1 MVQGTGIKVACA
13 CQCEHRRTGT
23 SGLGGAGGGGGDV
36 LARKNYPMPERV
48 GIETGM
54 QTETFIMFSC
64 NETAIVG
71 KIVQLKV
78 CILNSINSLNVTLKN
93 VLKEKVLPS
102 MALSENVNHLVH
114 TVDNDLSPKFFTF
127 CPRSSQRIE
136 RTSMRNLKTNL
147 HVNS

>member
-1 MVQGTGIKVACA
+1 
-13 CQCEHRRTGT
+13 
-23 SGLGGAGGGGGDV
+23 
-36 LARKNYPMPERV
+36 MPERV

-54 QTETFIMFSC
+54 QTETFIIFSS

-71 KIVQLKV
+71 KIAQLKV

-114 TVDNDLSPKFFTF
+114 TVDNYLSPKFFTF
-127 CPRSSQRIE
+127 CPQSSQRNE
-136 RTSMRNLKTNL
+136 RQ
-147 HVNS
+147 

>member
-1 MVQGTGIKVACA
+1 M
-13 CQCEHRRTGT
+13 
-23 SGLGGAGGGGGDV
+23 
-36 LARKNYPMPERV
+36 
-48 GIETGM
+48 
-54 QTETFIMFSC
+54 ETFIIFSC
-64 NETAIVG
+64 NETAIVR
-71 KIVQLKV
+71 KIAQLKV

-114 TVDNDLSPKFFTF
+114 TVENDLSPKFLTF

-136 RTSMRNLKTNL
+136 GTSMRNLKTNL